1 MVSFLGRIP
10 LWSRLLLK
18 VCLVMLMPLNFI
30 IRSMADIP
38 FLPFEGFLFTS
49 WISDS
54 FAYGSV
60 SYLPSI
66 SFSAIPS
73 NFALGLLLAAP
84 AIYFNYRIVKSPA
97 NKPMRNF
104 AFAIMVFS
112 SFVMFFALMMTTST
126 GTTYYTS
133 YMILQNI
140 MIFPTLTVCFFV
152 ILPMI
157 QRQAIL
163 IATPEELQ
171 SNTVWELEKHADLDL
186 RREKALATF
195 LWVCLC
201 FLPFFAVVSGPLLY
215 SDYSSFISLVYTVAN
230 MYSYYD
236 FYNIPSLYGSAVLYS
251 NLPLFAI
258 LSSFRFMYVRD
269 IYRFLKHEISHRR
282 MLYIGILGDLFP
294 VVSFTFLTMSLMVYV
309 PYYNVYP
316 IPLLVFT
323 GLIVARLHRSVLPF
337 ANRVWQ
343 DVDARMWFEEPAIQI
358 PAQQVP
364 ENPYR
369 PPEETITVPIRYLL
383 VSQIRRRFHNHRSRN
398 SRKD

>member
-1 MVSFLGRIP
+1 
-10 LWSRLLLK
+10 
-18 VCLVMLMPLNFI
+18 
-30 IRSMADIP
+30 
-38 FLPFEGFLFTS
+38 
-49 WISDS
+49 
-54 FAYGSV
+54 
-60 SYLPSI
+60 
-66 SFSAIPS
+66 
-73 NFALGLLLAAP
+73 
-84 AIYFNYRIVKSPA
+84 
-97 NKPMRNF
+97 
-104 AFAIMVFS
+104 
-112 SFVMFFALMMTTST
+112 
-126 GTTYYTS
+126 
-133 YMILQNI
+133 
-140 MIFPTLTVCFFV
+140 
-152 ILPMI
+152 
-157 QRQAIL
+157 
-163 IATPEELQ
+163 LQ

>member
-1 MVSFLGRIP
+1 MVSFLKRIP
-10 LWSRLLLK
+10 LWFQLLLK

-38 FLPFEGFLFTS
+38 YLPFEGFLFTS
-49 WISDS
+49 WISD
-54 FAYGSV
+54 FLTYGSV
-60 SYLPSI
+60 SYLPPI

-84 AIYFNYRIVKSPA
+84 AMYFNHRIVNSPA

-112 SFVMFFALMMTTST
+112 SFVMFLALMIVTSI
-126 GTTYYTS
+126 GTPYYIS

-140 MIFPTLTVCFFV
+140 MLFPTLTVCFFV

-171 SNTVWELEKHADLDL
+171 SNTVWELGKHTDLDL
-186 RREKALATF
+186 RREKALATL

-201 FLPFFAVVSGPLLY
+201 FLPFFVAVSGPLLY
-215 SDYSSFISLVYTVAN
+215 SNYSSFISLVYTINN

-236 FYNIPSLYGSAVLYS
+236 FYNIPSLYGSAVLYFD
-251 NLPLFAI
+251 LPLFAI

-269 IYRFLKHEISHRR
+269 IYRYLKHEISYRR

-294 VVSFTFLTMSLMVYV
+294 VVSFILLNMSLMGFV

-316 IPLLVFT
+316 IPLLVFA

-337 ANRVWQ
+337 ANRIWQ
-343 DVDARMWFEEPAIQI
+343 DVDARMWFEEPAIQV
-358 PAQQVP
+358 PVHQVP
-364 ENPYR
+364 ENPYL
-369 PPEETITVPIRYLL
+369 PPDETINVPIRYLL
-383 VSQIRRRFHNHRSRN
+383 ASQIRRRFHNHRTRD